1 MDVSNSIH
9 VYDNVQETKLM
20 VMVITKTI
28 VIMITMI
35 TSKTI
40 TAMMTMTMKTM
51 VTAMMS
57 FYTG

>member
-28 VIMITMI
+28 VIMIT
-35 TSKTI
+35 SKTI
-40 TAMMTMTMKTM
+40 TAMMTMTMKR
-51 VTAMMS
+51 
-57 FYTG
+57 